1 MELEP
6 ELVKYFELL
15 GDETKFGILFAL
27 KMFGSLNLKHIAK
40 CLGKSE
46 PAILRQLK
54 ILTQLNL
61 IIIDQK
67 ESTQSWGKF
76 YKISSYGSEI
86 FSKSNKFINSLPDN
100 AYTIDLYHKM
110 SLILKSL
117 SSFNHNITKFA
128 SNVMMEDAQRL
139 VELNK
144 KNEGNYEDA
153 MIFSL
158 LSISLKSKEDLKEYL
173 EMVND
178 FQEKVA
184 KFRVNKEKNED
195 PNQILYISSI
205 PIQSIH
211 PLANKRES
219 GDIYKQ

>member
-76 YKISSYGSEI
+76 YKISSYGSDI
-86 FSKSNKFINSLPDN
+86 FSKSNKFINSIPDKE
-100 AYTIDLYHKM
+100 YTIDLYHKM

-128 SNVMMEDAQRL
+128 SNVYLEDAQRL
-139 VELNK
+139 VDSNK
-144 KNEGNYEDA
+144 ENEGNYGDA

-158 LSISLKSKEDLKEYL
+158 LSISLKSKEDFKEYL
-173 EMVND
+173 SIVDEFHKKVSK
-178 FQEKVA
+178 FKVEK
-184 KFRVNKEKNED
+184 ELNED
-195 PNQILYISSI
+195 LNQILYISSI
-205 PIQSIH
+205 PIRSIH
-211 PLANKRES
+211 PLVNKRES
-219 GDIYKQ
+219 EDIYKK

>member
-1 MELEP
+1 MDLEP

-76 YKISSYGSEI
+76 YKISSYGSDI
-86 FSKSNKFINSLPDN
+86 FSKSNKFINAIPDKE
-100 AYTIDLYHKM
+100 YTVNLYHKM

-128 SNVMMEDAQRL
+128 SNVYLEDAQRL
-139 VELNK
+139 VELSK
-144 KNEGNYEDA
+144 KNEGNYGDA

-158 LSISLKSKEDLKEYL
+158 LSISLKNKEDTKEYL
-173 EMVND
+173 EMVNE
-178 FQEKVA
+178 FQEKVK
-184 KFRVNKEKNED
+184 KFRVIKEIDEG

-205 PIQSIH
+205 PIRSIH
-211 PLANKRES
+211 PLVNKRES
-219 GDIYKQ
+219 DDIYKK